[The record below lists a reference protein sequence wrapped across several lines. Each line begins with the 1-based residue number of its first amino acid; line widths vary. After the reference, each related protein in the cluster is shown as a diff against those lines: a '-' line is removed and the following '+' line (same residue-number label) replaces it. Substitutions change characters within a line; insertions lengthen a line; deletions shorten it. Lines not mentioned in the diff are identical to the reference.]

1 MPREKPQ
8 NKRPE
13 SGKRVP
19 VAVRKSA
26 PERFG
31 GDAVPASRLAAE
43 IERLREELRRAEVRV
58 EALEKT
64 AHEDPLTGLLN
75 RRGFERAFNRAAAYL
90 KRYGGS
96 AALLYLDLDRFKPI
110 NDQHGHAAGDLV
122 LQQVSRLL
130 QGSVRASDIAARLG
144 GDEIA
149 LVLWNLDAARMQAK
163 MRALEILVEKTAFE
177 VAGKKLAVGV
187 SVGGVMLQP
196 EENLAS
202 ALSRADAAMYARKK
216 ERRL

>member
-1 MPREKPQ
+1 
-8 NKRPE
+8 
-13 SGKRVP
+13 
-19 VAVRKSA
+19 
-26 PERFG
+26 
-31 GDAVPASRLAAE
+31 
-43 IERLREELRRAEVRV
+43 
-58 EALEKT
+58 
-64 AHEDPLTGLLN
+64 
-75 RRGFERAFNRAAAYL
+75 
-90 KRYGGS
+90 
-96 AALLYLDLDRFKPI
+96 
-110 NDQHGHAAGDLV
+110 
-122 LQQVSRLL
+122 LQEVSRMLL
-130 QGSVRASDIAARLG
+130 GSVRASDIVARLG

>member
-26 PERFG
+26 PEHFG
-31 GDAVPASRLAAE
+31 GDAAPASRLAAE

-75 RRGFERAFNRAAAYL
+75 RRGFERAFHRAAAYL

-96 AALLYLDLDRFKPI
+96 AALLYLDFDRFKPI
-110 NDQHGHAAGDLV
+110 NDEFGHAAGDAV
-122 LQQVSRLL
+122 LQEVSRMLL
-130 QGSVRASDIAARLG
+130 GSVRASDIVARLG

-177 VAGKKLAVGV
+177 VGGKKLAVGV
-187 SVGGVMLQP
+187 SVGGVILQP